1 MRNRRCAFRNL
12 LTLLALFVPADTFI
26 CRPSAASAFSGTGSP
41 ARRAACKASRHE
53 RQRSVMGAQG
63 GGGKG
68 DHYVSEA
75 GAKLNKG
82 VKHVSLPPHPP
93 TPFHYHLAAGR
104 RFVCACLYFLAVQ
117 ICTMVGAITVERG
130 TSKPLDSLN

>member
-1 MRNRRCAFRNL
+1 MA
-12 LTLLALFVPADTFI
+12 
-26 CRPSAASAFSGTGSP
+26 
-41 ARRAACKASRHE
+41 
-53 RQRSVMGAQG
+53 AQG

-82 VKHVSLPPHPP
+82 VKHVSLPPLPP
-93 TPFHYHLAAGR
+93 TPSLPSSEWLPVGD
-104 RFVCACLYFLAVQ
+104 VCACLFFLAVQ

-130 TSKPLDSLN
+130 TSKPLDS